1 MKKNIQNNGGLWTKN
16 FIIINVINLLI
27 FFSFQ
32 MLLPTLPIY
41 VKKLG
46 GTNSVI
52 GLVTGIFV
60 VSSVIIRPISGLLL
74 DKLGRK
80 KVFLVGLFVFIVSVF
95 SYSLLPFIS
104 VILIIRFIHGFG
116 WGAVSTASSTIAS
129 DNIPKERFGEG
140 MGYFSLTSS
149 LAMAIAP
156 VIGLSLISKYSFNVL
171 FYVSTIL
178 AVLGFITTFKLK
190 YKKIENKEQSKIK
203 GSLYEKSSITPS
215 IIVFFMAVTYGALTS
230 FLPLYAAEKGI
241 QNIGMFFTVY
251 AAALFISRP
260 FFGKIIDK
268 LGFDYTIIPGLIC
281 IIVAMG
287 LLSKASNMHMFL
299 ITAFIYGIG
308 FGATQ
313 SSLQTM
319 SMAGVPSARLGA
331 ANATF
336 LTAFDCGIGLGSII
350 LGLVSSNV
358 GYSEMYLWAAT
369 SAVIAFILYFII
381 GRKRVTIVADEDGES
396 HLNLSEKII

>member
-1 MKKNIQNNGGLWTKN
+1 MEKNVKNNGGLWTKN
-16 FIIINVINLLI
+16 FIIINAINLLI

-80 KVFLVGLFVFIVSVF
+80 KVFLVGLLVFILSVF

-203 GSLYEKSSITPS
+203 GSLYEKSSIYPS
-215 IIVFFMAVTYGALTS
+215 IIIFFVTVTYGALTS

-260 FFGKIIDK
+260 LFGKVIDK

-319 SMAGVPSARLGA
+319 SIAGVPSERLGA

-350 LGLVSSNV
+350 LGVVSSNV

-369 SAVIAFILYFII
+369 SAVIAFILYFVI
-381 GRKRVTIVADEDGES
+381 GRKGKLQIQ
-396 HLNLSEKII
+396 

>member
-1 MKKNIQNNGGLWTKN
+1 MKKNVQNNGGLWTKN

-80 KVFLVGLFVFIVSVF
+80 KVFLVGLLVFILSVF

-104 VILIIRFIHGFG
+104 VILIIRFVHGFG

-178 AVLGFITTFKLK
+178 AVLGLITTFKLK

-203 GSLYEKSSITPS
+203 GSLYEKSSIYPS
-215 IIVFFMAVTYGALTS
+215 IIIFFVTVTYGALTS

-260 FFGKIIDK
+260 LFGKVIDK

-281 IIVAMG
+281 IIVAMV
-287 LLSKASNMHMFL
+287 LLSNASNMHMFL

-319 SMAGVPSARLGA
+319 SIAGVPSERLGA

-350 LGLVSSNV
+350 LGVVSSNI
-358 GYSEMYLWAAT
+358 GYAEMYLWAGAA
-369 SAVIAFILYFII
+369 AVIAFILYFAI
-381 GRKRVTIVADEDGES
+381 GRKDK
-396 HLNLSEKII
+396 LKK

>member
-1 MKKNIQNNGGLWTKN
+1 MEKNVQNNGGLWTKN

-80 KVFLVGLFVFIVSVF
+80 KVFLVGLLVFILSVF

-178 AVLGFITTFKLK
+178 AVLGLITTFKLK

-203 GSLYEKSSITPS
+203 GSLYEKSSIYPS
-215 IIVFFMAVTYGALTS
+215 IIIFFVTVTYGALTS

-260 FFGKIIDK
+260 LFGKVIDK

-281 IIVAMG
+281 IIVAMV
-287 LLSKASNMHMFL
+287 LLSNASNMHMFL

-319 SMAGVPSARLGA
+319 SIAGVPSERLGA

-350 LGLVSSNV
+350 LGVVSSNI
-358 GYSEMYLWAAT
+358 GYAEMYLWAGAA
-369 SAVIAFILYFII
+369 AVIAFILYFAI
-381 GRKRVTIVADEDGES
+381 GRKDK
-396 HLNLSEKII
+396 LKK

>member
-1 MKKNIQNNGGLWTKN
+1 MEKNVQNNGCLWTKN

-80 KVFLVGLFVFIVSVF
+80 KVFLVGLIILILSVF
-95 SYSLLPFIS
+95 SYSWLPFIS
-104 VILIIRFIHGFG
+104 IILIIRFIHGFG

-190 YKKIENKEQSKIK
+190 YKKIENKEHSKIR
-203 GSLYEKSSITPS
+203 GSLYEESSIYPS
-215 IIVFFMAVTYGALTS
+215 IIIFFVTVTYGALTS

-260 FFGKIIDK
+260 LFGKVIDK

-281 IIVAMG
+281 IVVAMG
-287 LLSKASNMHMFL
+287 LLSKSSNMCMFL

-319 SMAGVPSARLGA
+319 SMAGVPSERLGA

-358 GYSEMYLWAAT
+358 GYSEMYLWAAA

-381 GRKRVTIVADEDGES
+381 GRKGKLQIQE
-396 HLNLSEKII
+396 